1 MNTYTIVIAPEA
13 REHLLDL
20 YRYIAKAASPQIAAD
35 YTSRILAYCESLSTA
50 PHRGQDRGDIR
61 PGLRIANYRK
71 RAVIAF
77 VVDGNQVAILGI
89 FYGGRDHQAIL
100 GDQEGDLTDRD

>member
-1 MNTYTIVIAPEA
+1 MNTYTVVIAPEA

-20 YRYIAKAASPQIAAD
+20 YRYIAKAASPRIAAD

-50 PHRGQDRGDIR
+50 PYRGQDRGDIR
-61 PGLRIANYRK
+61 LGLRIANYRK

-77 VVDGNQVAILGI
+77 AVDGNRVAILGI
-89 FYGGRDHQAIL
+89 FYGGRNYQAIL
-100 GDQEGDLTDRD
+100 RDPGSDFTDRD